1 LTLLRTLTKGSMASR
16 GVAGDPVDPSL
27 RIASR
32 MFLLF
37 FFREVV
43 RV

>member
-1 LTLLRTLTKGSMASR
+1 MASR
-16 GVAGDPVDPSL
+16 GVAGDPVDPSS

-32 MFLLF
+32 ILLLF
-37 FFREVV
+37 FFREVL